1 MPCDV
6 CGQRAPTKYV
16 EFYQNIGMLIMR
28 TSKSVKG
35 ELCKPCIDKH
45 FWEYTLITAVAGW
58 WGLISFCLTPIFLVN
73 NVFRF
78 CTTLGM
84 NREGAAL
91 PSRASRASHASPT
104 APSEH
109 PTLSL
114 TPDARARLGPFTGE
128 VRERLVAGED
138 LDDVAGKVARKAG
151 VSAVQAELFARELG

>member
-35 ELCKPCIDKH
+35 ELCKECINKH
-45 FWEYTLITAVAGW
+45 FWEFTLITAVAGW
-58 WGLISFCLTPIFLVN
+58 WGMISLFLTPVFLAN
-73 NVFRF
+73 NIFRF

-84 NREGAAL
+84 TRDARAL
-91 PSRASRASHASPT
+91 PAS
-104 APSEH
+104 APRSEH

-114 TPDARARLGPFTGE
+114 TPEARTRLDPFAGE
-128 VRERLVAGED
+128 VRQRLGAGEE
-138 LDDVAGKVARKAG
+138 LDDVARAVARKAS
-151 VSAVQAELFARELG
+151 VSAVQAELFAKELT